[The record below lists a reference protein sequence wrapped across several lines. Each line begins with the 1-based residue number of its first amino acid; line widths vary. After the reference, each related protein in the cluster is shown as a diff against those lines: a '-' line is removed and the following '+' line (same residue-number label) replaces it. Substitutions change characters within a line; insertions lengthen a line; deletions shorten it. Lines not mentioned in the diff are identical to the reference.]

1 MTSERLRRF
10 IAAYHSLVPG
20 FSITMPPV
28 SDNDIPTPSSGDVF
42 ADLELPEPEHVRA
55 RADLLRI
62 INRVL
67 EIRRLTQAQ
76 AAELLGTNQ
85 PTISDLTRG
94 KLSRF
99 SLERLI
105 GYLTALGRDVE
116 IVVRR
121 KPRSRSTGRLAVA
134 DR

>member
-1 MTSERLRRF
+1 M
-10 IAAYHSLVPG
+10 
-20 FSITMPPV
+20 
-28 SDNDIPTPSSGDVF
+28 SDENEVTRGSGNVF
-42 ADLELPEPEHVRA
+42 ADLELPEPEEVRA
-55 RADLLRI
+55 RADLLRLITRI
-62 INRVL
+62 IQHRH
-67 EIRRLTQAQ
+67 LTQSE

-85 PTISDLTRG
+85 PTVSDLMRG

-116 IVVRR
+116 IVVRK
-121 KPRSRSTGRLAVA
+121 KPRSRAAGRLAVA